1 MIVGNYLFSNY
12 ARKPFEIMEGDG
24 CYVTDNQGKT
34 YLDFT
39 SGIGVMNLGYNQP
52 KLNQV
57 LAEQAQKIWHTP
69 NLYDNHLQ
77 EIVAE
82 KLIQDKD
89 YLAFFCNS
97 GAEANEAAIKLA
109 RKATGKSQIITF
121 TNSFHG
127 RTYGAMSATGQ
138 PSIHAGFEPLVP
150 GFVYVP
156 YNDFASLE
164 AEVTDQ
170 TAAIMLELIQGEGG
184 VTVADSEWIQQIAT
198 LCQEK
203 NILLVIDEVQTGIG
217 RTGSLFAFEQ
227 FQVTP
232 DIFTLAKGL
241 GNGFPVGAMLGKTE
255 LGEHFGPGSHGTTF
269 GGNKLGMAVASE
281 ILEQLSS
288 ELLVASQQRSQQLFS
303 GLAEIKS
310 DKIREIR
317 GKGLMIGIELDP
329 EVSVNDILE
338 ALEIEGLLALRAG
351 TNTLR
356 LLPPLTISEAEITL
370 GVEKLKKVFTK

>member
-1 MIVGNYLFSNY
+1 
-12 ARKPFEIMEGDG
+12 MEGDG

>member
-1 MIVGNYLFSNY
+1 MVVGNYLFSNY

-156 YNDFASLE
+156 YNDFAALE

-170 TAAIMLELIQGEGG
+170 TAAVMLELIQGEGG